1 LFLFRL
7 TVSEQAELDLAIKLS
22 KEEETVQ
29 LTEISIELPNLSND
43 KQEKNVSSAGTN
55 KSPEQKKERAH
66 HKLI

>member
-1 LFLFRL
+1 MFLFRL

-55 KSPEQKKERAH
+55 KSFEQKKERGH